1 MENATQ
7 WMALDDEAWEY
18 DAYGAWLYV
27 SPGDDI
33 ELLVDDL
40 NEALAGR
47 HQLVLEEV
55 SETEPYRLH
64 IDGTVH
70 TLALDSQDRDL
81 YDVLTLLI
89 DALQADTRFYMDRD
103 DIGDDMHSLLLLPRV
118 EAEAMQAAHPNAVEA
133 RLLPLPSGLDMWQ
146 LVEGWLAGALPE
158 PVDPARQTELQQA
171 KAELK
176 QAIEGFRDG
185 GARDKWRVLRRV
197 FAGLRNDQLTPDA
210 NWKNDPQ
217 AVRKLAELWRV
228 EGSSKVEE
236 LTARPV
242 ASRHEGSAKPASSVV
257 QKDPWWKLW

>member
-7 WMALDDEAWEY
+7 WMALDDEVWEY

-89 DALQADTRFYMDRD
+89 DALQADTWFYMDL
-103 DIGDDMHSLLLLPRV
+103 SLI
-118 EAEAMQAAHPNAVEA
+118 H
-133 RLLPLPSGLDMWQ
+133 
-146 LVEGWLAGALPE
+146 
-158 PVDPARQTELQQA
+158 
-171 KAELK
+171 
-176 QAIEGFRDG
+176 I
-185 GARDKWRVLRRV
+185 
-197 FAGLRNDQLTPDA
+197 
-210 NWKNDPQ
+210 
-217 AVRKLAELWRV
+217 
-228 EGSSKVEE
+228 
-236 LTARPV
+236 
-242 ASRHEGSAKPASSVV
+242 
-257 QKDPWWKLW
+257 

>member
-7 WMALDDEAWEY
+7 WMALDDEVWEY

-118 EAEAMQAAHPNAVEA
+118 EAEAMQAAHPRSVEA
-133 RLLPLPSGLDMWQ
+133 RLLPLLPGLDMWQ
-146 LVEGWLAGALPE
+146 LG
-158 PVDPARQTELQQA
+158 PVNT
-171 KAELK
+171 
-176 QAIEGFRDG
+176 I
-185 GARDKWRVLRRV
+185 
-197 FAGLRNDQLTPDA
+197 
-210 NWKNDPQ
+210 
-217 AVRKLAELWRV
+217 
-228 EGSSKVEE
+228 
-236 LTARPV
+236 
-242 ASRHEGSAKPASSVV
+242 
-257 QKDPWWKLW
+257 

>member
-7 WMALDDEAWEY
+7 WMALDDEVWEY

-55 SETEPYRLH
+55 SETEAYRLH

-118 EAEAMQAAHPNAVEA
+118 EAEAMQAAHPRSVEA
-133 RLLPLPSGLDMWQ
+133 RLLPLLPGLDMWQ
-146 LVEGWLAGALPE
+146 LVEGWLTGASVE
-158 PVDPARQTELQQA
+158 PVDLAHQAELQEA

-197 FAGLRNDQLTPDA
+197 FAGLRNDPITPDA
-210 NWKNDPQ
+210 NWKRDPKS
-217 AVRKLAELWRV
+217 VRKLAELWRV
-228 EGSSKVEE
+228 EA
-236 LTARPV
+236 TAITGT
-242 ASRHEGSAKPASSVV
+242 ASPTSFRHEGPVKPVSSVV

>member
-55 SETEPYRLH
+55 SETEAYRLH

-197 FAGLRNDQLTPDA
+197 FAGLRNDPITPDA
-210 NWKNDPQ
+210 NWKSDPKS
-217 AVRKLAELWRV
+217 VRKLAELWRV
-228 EGSSKVEE
+228 EA
-236 LTARPV
+236 TAITGT
-242 ASRHEGSAKPASSVV
+242 ASPTSFRHEGPVKPVSSVV

>member
-89 DALQADTRFYMDRD
+89 DALQADTWFYMDRD
-103 DIGDDMHSLLLLPRV
+103 DISDDMHSLLLLPRV
-118 EAEAMQAAHPNAVEA
+118 EAEAMQAAVALFA
-133 RLLPLPSGLDMWQ
+133 RCFD
-146 LVEGWLAGALPE
+146 
-158 PVDPARQTELQQA
+158 
-171 KAELK
+171 
-176 QAIEGFRDG
+176 
-185 GARDKWRVLRRV
+185 
-197 FAGLRNDQLTPDA
+197 
-210 NWKNDPQ
+210 
-217 AVRKLAELWRV
+217 
-228 EGSSKVEE
+228 EGS
-236 LTARPV
+236 
-242 ASRHEGSAKPASSVV
+242 
-257 QKDPWWKLW
+257 